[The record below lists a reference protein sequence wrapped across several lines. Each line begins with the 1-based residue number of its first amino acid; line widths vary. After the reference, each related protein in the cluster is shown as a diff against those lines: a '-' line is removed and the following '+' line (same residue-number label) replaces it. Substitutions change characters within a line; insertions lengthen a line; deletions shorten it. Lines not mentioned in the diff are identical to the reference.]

1 MKITMFR
8 MTGAGIVLA
17 AAIASVSA
25 FAHKPEQQG
34 RGMMGEDTQ
43 AMKGMMKMMS
53 GMSAEDRSKMQ
64 AECMKMMQSHDKA
77 TTSSNQNES
86 HR

>member
-1 MKITMFR
+1 MKTTTFKMI
-8 MTGAGIVLA
+8 GAGAVLT

-34 RGMMGEDTQ
+34 MGMMG
-43 AMKGMMKMMS
+43 MMS

-64 AECMKMMQSHDKA
+64 AACMKMMQSHNKA
-77 TTSSNQNES
+77 SPSSNQDES
-86 HR
+86 SQ

>member
-17 AAIASVSA
+17 VAIASVSA
-25 FAHKPEQQG
+25 FAHNPEQQG
-34 RGMMGEDTQ
+34 RGMMGENTQ
-43 AMKGMMKMMS
+43 AMKGMMEMMS
-53 GMSAEDRSKMQ
+53 GMSAEDGSKML

-86 HR
+86 HH

>member
-1 MKITMFR
+1 MQTTKFKMI
-8 MTGAGIVLA
+8 GAGAVLT

-34 RGMMGEDTQ
+34 MGMMGEHMET
-43 AMKGMMKMMS
+43 MGGMMGMMS

-64 AECMKMMQSHDKA
+64 AACMKMMQSHNKA
-77 TTSSNQNES
+77 SPSSNQDES
-86 HR
+86 SQ